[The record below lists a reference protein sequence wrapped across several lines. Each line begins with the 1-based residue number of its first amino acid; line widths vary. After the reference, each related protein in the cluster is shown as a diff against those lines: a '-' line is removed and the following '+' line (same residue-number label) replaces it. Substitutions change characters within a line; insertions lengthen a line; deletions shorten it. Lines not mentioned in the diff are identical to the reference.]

1 MKSKKV
7 EYTIQE
13 KIEILEKKQIESN
26 NEWVKWFVGEC
37 IQYLKD
43 PNVLIEGFWDFKVPL
58 PLQKCYN
65 REQFNYYYETY
76 INRMINKKLEDLTY
90 TNIQYFNYPKNIS

>member
-1 MKSKKV
+1 MKRKKV

-26 NEWVKWFVGEC
+26 NEWVKWFVGQC

-43 PNVLIEGFWDFKVPL
+43 PNVLIEGFWDFKVSS

>member
-1 MKSKKV
+1 MKSKKA

-13 KIEILEKKQIESN
+13 KIEILEKKQIEIN

-43 PNVLIEGFWDFKVPL
+43 PNILIEGSWDFTIKR

-76 INRMINKKLEDLTY
+76 INRMINKKLEDITY
-90 TNIQYFNYPKNIS
+90 TSMQYFNYPKSIS